1 MTAPELRAGLRAMAG
16 RRVLVVGDVM
26 LDRYLSGEA
35 SRISPEAPV
44 PVVRVEE
51 ERLLP
56 GGAGNVAVNIRALG
70 GEAVLVGARGDDPEG
85 RELERLLENAGVMTS
100 LTALHGRPTTTK
112 TRIIARGQQIARID
126 RERIAVFNETEST
139 AILKEATGRAAGC
152 RALVLSDYRKGLVG
166 ARTADGLRALAADA
180 GLPLLVDPKPADIGM
195 YAGMTLL
202 TPNAE
207 EAGRAANMPVRTPAE
222 IVAAG
227 RRIMETTGCPKL
239 VITLG
244 ERGMA
249 VFEGRGPVW
258 RIPTV
263 ARQVFDV
270 TGAGDT
276 VIAALALGEAAAL
289 PLIDS
294 CLLANYAAGIVVGKV
309 GAASATPAM
318 LLEALESLPPPPA
331 EAWACFNPRPTP
343 SADRLRPG
351 GQEPGG
357 LPPP

>member
-1 MTAPELRAGLRAMAG
+1 MTARELRDGLRAMAG
-16 RRVLVVGDVM
+16 QRVLVVGDVM

-35 SRISPEAPV
+35 ARISPEAPV
-44 PVVRVEE
+44 PVVRVEN

-70 GEAVLVGARGDDPEG
+70 GDAVLVGARGDDPEG
-85 RELERLLENAGVMTS
+85 RELERLLENAGV
-100 LTALHGRPTTTK
+100 TAFLATFGGRPTTTK

-126 RERIAVFNETEST
+126 RERSDAFDEVECS
-139 AILKEATGRAAGC
+139 AILKETACHAAEC
-152 RALVLSDYRKGLVG
+152 RALVLSDYRKGLLG
-166 ARTADGLRALAADA
+166 ARTADGLRNLASAA
-180 GLPLLVDPKPADIGM
+180 KLPLLVDPKPADINL
-195 YAGMTLL
+195 YKGMTLL

-207 EAGRAANMPVRTPAE
+207 EAGRAANMPVRTPGE

-227 RRIMETTGCPKL
+227 RRIMETTGCMKL

-249 VFEGRGPVW
+249 VFEGDGPVW

-276 VIAALALGEAAAL
+276 VIAALALGEAASL
-289 PLIDS
+289 PLIAS

-318 LLEALESLPPPPA
+318 LAEALE
-331 EAWACFNPRPTP
+331 T
-343 SADRLRPG
+343 
-351 GQEPGG
+351 
-357 LPPP
+357 

>member
-1 MTAPELRAGLRAMAG
+1 MAAPELRAVPGQMDAIVPGAGKPAELRAGLLAMAG

-26 LDRYLSGEA
+26 LDRYLCGETA
-35 SRISPEAPV
+35 RISPEAPV
-44 PVVRVEE
+44 PVVRIEE

-70 GEAVLVGARGDDPEG
+70 GEAVIVGARGDDPEG
-85 RELERLLENAGVMTS
+85 RALERLLENAGVVTA
-100 LTALHGRPTTTK
+100 LAALHGRPTTTK

-126 RERIAVFNETEST
+126 RERTDTFNESECA
-139 AILKEATGRAAGC
+139 AILKETACRATGC
-152 RALVLSDYRKGLVG
+152 SALVLSDYRKGLVG
-166 ARTADGLRALAADA
+166 ARMAAGLLSLASAA
-180 GLPLLVDPKPADIGM
+180 KLPLLVDPKPTDLDL
-195 YAGMTLL
+195 YTGMTLL
-202 TPNAE
+202 TPNVE
-207 EAGRAANMPVRTPAE
+207 EAGRAANMPVRTPGE

-227 RRIMETTGCPKL
+227 RRIMLTTGCAKL

-244 ERGMA
+244 ERGLA
-249 VFEGRGPVW
+249 VFEGDGAVW

-309 GAASATPAM
+309 GAASATPTM
-318 LLEALESLPPPPA
+318 LIEALETLPPPPA
-331 EAWACFNPRPTP
+331 EAWN
-343 SADRLRPG
+343 
-351 GQEPGG
+351 
-357 LPPP
+357 

>member
-1 MTAPELRAGLRAMAG
+1 MPMTSRELRDSLRAMAG
-16 RRVLVVGDVM
+16 QRILVVGDVM

-44 PVVRVEE
+44 PVVRIEQ

-85 RELERLLENAGVMTS
+85 RELERLLENAGVVAALPT
-100 LTALHGRPTTTK
+100 LHGRPTTTK

-126 RERIAVFNETEST
+126 RERTEPYSATESD
-139 AILKEATGRAAGC
+139 AILKETTCRAAEC
-152 RALVLSDYRKGLVG
+152 RALVLSDYHKGLVG
-166 ARTADGLRALAADA
+166 ARTADGLRDLASAA
-180 GLPLLVDPKPADIGM
+180 KLPLLVDPKPVDINLYTGV
-195 YAGMTLL
+195 TLL
-202 TPNAE
+202 TPNVE
-207 EAGRAANMPVRTPAE
+207 EAGRAANMPVRTPGE

-227 RRIMETTGCPKL
+227 RRIMRTTGCAKL

-249 VFEGRGPVW
+249 VFEGDSPAR

-276 VIAALALGEAAAL
+276 VIAALALGEAAGL
-289 PLIDS
+289 PLIAS

-318 LLEALESLPPPPA
+318 VLEAMETLPPPPA
-331 EAWACFNPRPTP
+331 EAW
-343 SADRLRPG
+343 D
-351 GQEPGG
+351 
-357 LPPP
+357 

>member
-1 MTAPELRAGLRAMAG
+1 MTARELRDDLRAMAG

-70 GEAVLVGARGDDPEG
+70 GEAVLVGACGDDPEG
-85 RELERLLENAGVMTS
+85 RSLERLLESAGVVGS
-100 LTALHGRPTTTK
+100 LTTLRDRPTTTK

-126 RERIAVFNETEST
+126 RERVDAFSDAECDVVLNALAGRTE
-139 AILKEATGRAAGC
+139 GC
-152 RALVLSDYRKGLVG
+152 RALVLSDYSKGLVG
-166 ARTADGLRALAADA
+166 ARTAETLHRLASAA
-180 GLPLLVDPKPADIGM
+180 KLPLLVDPKPADINL
-195 YAGMTLL
+195 YKGMTLL

-207 EAGRAANMPVRTPAE
+207 EAGRAANMPVRTPRE

-227 RRIMETTGCPKL
+227 RRIMEATGCAKL

-249 VFEGRGPVW
+249 VFDGRDAVW

-289 PLIDS
+289 PLIS
-294 CLLANYAAGIVVGKV
+294 ACLLANYAAGIVVGKV
-309 GAASATPAM
+309 GASSATPAM
-318 LLEALESLPPPPA
+318 LAEALETVPPPSA
-331 EAWACFNPRPTP
+331 EAW
-343 SADRLRPG
+343 S
-351 GQEPGG
+351 
-357 LPPP
+357 

>member
-1 MTAPELRAGLRAMAG
+1 MTALELRAKAGPMDDVSSGVAELAALRAGLRAMAG

-35 SRISPEAPV
+35 ARISPEAPV

-85 RELERLLENAGVMTS
+85 RELERLLENAGVVAALAT
-100 LTALHGRPTTTK
+100 LHGRPTTTK

-126 RERIAVFNETEST
+126 RERVDTFNETECA
-139 AILKEATGRAAGC
+139 AILKETARRAAGC
-152 RALVLSDYRKGLVG
+152 SALVLSDYRKGLVG
-166 ARTADGLRALAADA
+166 VHTAAGLRSLASAA
-180 GLPLLVDPKPADIGM
+180 KLPLLVDPKPTDIDL
-195 YAGMTLL
+195 YTGMTLL

-207 EAGRAANMPVRTPAE
+207 EAGRAANMPVRTPGE

-227 RRIMETTGCPKL
+227 RRIMQTTGCAKL

-249 VFEGRGPVW
+249 VFEGNGAVW

-318 LLEALESLPPPPA
+318 LAEALETLPPPSA
-331 EAWACFNPRPTP
+331 EAWN
-343 SADRLRPG
+343 
-351 GQEPGG
+351 
-357 LPPP
+357 